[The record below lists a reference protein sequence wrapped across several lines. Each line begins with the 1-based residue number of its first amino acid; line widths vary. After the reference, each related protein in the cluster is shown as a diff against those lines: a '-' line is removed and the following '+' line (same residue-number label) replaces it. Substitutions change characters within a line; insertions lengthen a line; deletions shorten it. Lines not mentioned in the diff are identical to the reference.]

1 MGRPSAGRGWFLLI
15 FIAVL
20 GLARSARAEEPLQRA
35 VDMGEAGTLPMIRET
50 VRVFVDHQHAKTTVQ
65 RIFRNRTSAR
75 LEGRFAYQAGQGA
88 SVTGFAYW
96 NGEQKIVGEV
106 FEKEVAQQV
115 YDRTVS
121 RRADPGLLHT
131 DGEGSFAFQVFP
143 IEPAEEKRVELE
155 LQQWLPRR
163 RGQIELT
170 LPIERSDASIDIVIE
185 DARGIKNVSS
195 PTHKVTTSNAG
206 RNRMRV
212 VAKKAGRKV
221 DQLVLRWKPDDTPE
235 VAGGRV
241 YPLRAFVHRDP
252 GQDAYVV
259 MSLAARELKDR
270 KAIVAKDVTLVI
282 DHSGSMSGEPLERA
296 RDAAVSVVQRLSPSD
311 RLNVILFD
319 DSVDTLFNRPKAVT
333 ATTKREAVEF
343 IERMIDGGGTDLAA
357 ALSSAFSRQHDD
369 KRPKNILFITDGQSD
384 PQMAL
389 RAAENETRDARVF
402 TMGLGEGVDRALLS
416 SLAKSKRG
424 QFTFVESAS
433 VLESRVA
440 SVYRHIEAPV
450 LVDLSLSADG
460 PTLTQIYPQ
469 TLPDLFQSDEL
480 MVAGRVRGTGRLTLE
495 LTGRDASGPVR
506 MVATVTVPKK
516 ARRPWVGRL
525 WANARIDHIGE
536 RIALK
541 GETRELRDET
551 IELALAYN
559 VVTPYTS
566 FLAIPES
573 ELTWETARTLAE
585 ARERKARARA
595 KMADAAAL
603 DQEEMKRL
611 ASGGSD
617 RIAMAQPTAP
627 TSTSPGPVYDSD
639 DAPELSSRR
648 DEREYA
654 MEAEADSPV
663 EAKIGG
669 RRHRGGA
676 GCASCSTGSGPGPL
690 ALLLP
695 MLLLAVRRRQ

>member
-1 MGRPSAGRGWFLLI
+1 MGRRSSARGWFLLI
-15 FIAVL
+15 FFAVL
-20 GLARSARAEEPLQRA
+20 GLSRGAHAEEPLQRA
-35 VDMGEAGTLPMIRET
+35 VDMGESGTLPMIRET

-65 RIFRNRTSAR
+65 RMFRNRTSAR

-88 SVTGFAYW
+88 TVTGFAYW

-106 FEKEVAQQV
+106 FEKEVAQRV

-131 DGEGSFAFQVFP
+131 DGEGSFTFQVFP

-163 RGQIELT
+163 RGQIEYT
-170 LPIERSDASIDIVIE
+170 LPIERADASIDIVIE
-185 DARGIKNVSS
+185 DARGINNVTS
-195 PTHKVTTSNAG
+195 PTHNVTTSNAG
-206 RNRMRV
+206 RNRIRV
-212 VAKKAGRKV
+212 VAKKSGRDKV

-259 MSLAARELKDR
+259 MSLAATELTDR
-270 KAIVAKDVTLVI
+270 KAVVAKDVTLVI

-296 RDAAVSVVQRLSPSD
+296 RDAAVDVVRRLSSTD

-319 DSVDTLFNRPKAVT
+319 DSVDSLFNRPEAVT
-333 ATTKREAVEF
+333 ADTKREAVEF

-357 ALSSAFSRQHDD
+357 ALQTSFARQHDD

-389 RAAENETRDARVF
+389 RAAEKETKDARVF
-402 TMGLGEGVDRALLS
+402 TLGLGEGVDRALLS
-416 SLAKSKRG
+416 SLAKTKRG
-424 QFTFVESAS
+424 RFTFVESAS

-450 LVDLSLSADG
+450 LVDLSLAADG

-469 TLPDLFQSDEL
+469 TLPDLFQADEL
-480 MVAGRVRGTGRLTLE
+480 MIAARVRGTGPLSLE

-506 MVATVTVPKK
+506 MVATVNVPNKE
-516 ARRPWVGRL
+516 RRPWVGRL

-536 RIALK
+536 RIALT

-573 ELTWETARTLAE
+573 ELTWETAQTLAE

-603 DQEEMKRL
+603 DNEELERVGTGGGDRL
-611 ASGGSD
+611 AMSQPV
-617 RIAMAQPTAP
+617 QPTTTAP
-627 TSTSPGPVYDSD
+627 DSISLDSD

-648 DEREYA
+648 DEREEDYA
-654 MEAEADSPV
+654 MKPAEDSM
-663 EAKIGG
+663 KL
-669 RRHRGGA
+669 RRSRSGGA
-676 GCASCSTGSGPGPL
+676 GCASCRAGDSPGPL

-695 MLLLAVRRRQ
+695 MLLLVVRRRR

>member
-1 MGRPSAGRGWFLLI
+1 
-15 FIAVL
+15 V
-20 GLARSARAEEPLQRA
+20 
-35 VDMGEAGTLPMIRET
+35 
-50 VRVFVDHQHAKTTVQ
+50 
-65 RIFRNRTSAR
+65 
-75 LEGRFAYQAGQGA
+75 
-88 SVTGFAYW
+88 
-96 NGEQKIVGEV
+96 
-106 FEKEVAQQV
+106 
-115 YDRTVS
+115 
-121 RRADPGLLHT
+121 
-131 DGEGSFAFQVFP
+131 
-143 IEPAEEKRVELE
+143 
-155 LQQWLPRR
+155 
-163 RGQIELT
+163 
-170 LPIERSDASIDIVIE
+170 
-185 DARGIKNVSS
+185 
-195 PTHKVTTSNAG
+195 
-206 RNRMRV
+206 RV
-212 VAKKAGRKV
+212 VAKKSGRNKV

-259 MSLAARELKDR
+259 MSLAAKELTNR
-270 KAIVAKDVTLVI
+270 KAVVAKDVTLVI
-282 DHSGSMSGEPLERA
+282 DHSGSMSGKPLERA
-296 RDAAVSVVQRLSPSD
+296 RAAAVDVVRRLSKTD

-319 DSVDTLFNRPKAVT
+319 DSVDALFNRPKAVT
-333 ATTKREAVEF
+333 AQTQREAVEF

-357 ALSSAFSRQHDD
+357 ALSASFARQHDD

-384 PQMAL
+384 AQMAL
-389 RAAENETRDARVF
+389 RAAEKETRDARVF
-402 TMGLGEGVDRALLS
+402 TLGLGEGVDRALLS
-416 SLAKSKRG
+416 SLAKTKRG
-424 QFTFVESAS
+424 RFTFVESAS

-450 LVDLSLSADG
+450 LVDLSLVADG

-469 TLPDLFQSDEL
+469 TLPDLFQADEI
-480 MVAGRVRGTGRLTLE
+480 MIAARVRGTGPLSLE
-495 LTGRDASGPVR
+495 LNGRDASGPVR
-506 MVATVTVPKK
+506 MVATVQVPKK

-536 RIALK
+536 RIALT

-573 ELTWETARTLAE
+573 ELTWETAQTLAE

-603 DQEEMKRL
+603 EEDGTQL
-611 ASGGSD
+611 AGGSD
-617 RIAMAQPTAP
+617 RLAMGQPPQPTQTAP
-627 TSTSPGPVYDSD
+627 SVVYDSD

-648 DEREYA
+648 DEREDMGMDA
-654 MEAEADSPV
+654 PESEAEY
-663 EAKIGG
+663 KMMG

-676 GCASCSTGSGPGPL
+676 GCASCTTGGAPGPL

-695 MLLLAVRRRQ
+695 MLLLAVRRRR